1 MDSFNSLARSNFDP
15 LAVSSFD
22 TLIDDAEL
30 GSFSTLMDDADLIYL
45 YDGTLEG
52 MLSAIFAAYGRHEN
66 PLNIVEAHDLQESM
80 LCSYVPIRTELRYAA
95 RVQKGIIEKLGDRAY
110 EDVKKVFLSDDFN
123 KGGVLYRYLRYAFKA
138 GRWSS
143 SHLSEPPVADF
154 LELRKRV
161 ENEAHH
167 MLMFVRFAHLKNG
180 VFYAHIEPKASVVPL
195 ITDHFARRLNVQ
207 PFIIYDSV
215 HGLASV
221 FDTERWWLV
230 SSDEITLPEHSRAE
244 DDYQALW
251 QTFYDT
257 IAIEERRNPRCQR
270 NFMPKRFW
278 GNMCEHI
285 PPELRKTK
293 PTTETPTKA
302 ARLQAANQKLLE

>member
-1 MDSFNSLARSNFDP
+1 LTHNNSKPQGAN
-15 LAVSSFD
+15 SFD

-30 GSFSTLMDDADLIYL
+30 GSFSSLLDDADLVYL

-66 PLNIVEAHDLQESM
+66 PVNIVESHDLQESM

-95 RVQKGIIEKLGDRAY
+95 RVQKGIVEKLGDRAY
-110 EDVKKVFLSDDFN
+110 EDVKKVFLSDDAG
-123 KGGVLYRYLRYAFKA
+123 KGGVLYRYLRYALKA
-138 GRWSS
+138 GRWSI
-143 SHLSEPPVADF
+143 SHLAEPPVADF

-167 MLMFVRFAHLKNG
+167 MLMFVRFAHLENG
-180 VFYAHIEPKASVVPL
+180 MFYAHIEPKASVVPL
-195 ITDHFARRLNVQ
+195 ITDHFARRFNVQ

-230 SSDEITLPEHSRAE
+230 SADEIRLPEHSRAE
-244 DDYQALW
+244 DDFQALW

-285 PPELRKTK
+285 PPELRKQR
-293 PTTETPTKA
+293 PATETPTQV
-302 ARLQAANQKLLE
+302 ARLQAANQKLLEEAK